1 MQNKNN
7 RENRNQ
13 KLLFEKINKIDVPI
27 DRMIKKKEDTNY

>member
-1 MQNKNN
+1 MQNKDN

-13 KLLFEKINKIDVPI
+13 KLFFEEIHKIDVPI